1 MTQGEGGGGAKNSN
15 SVKLIHIMN
24 VGGLYIV
31 LNILNIL
38 ISFWIVMKEM
48 STNLRK
54 KIVKLSTKI

>member
-38 ISFWIVMKEM
+38 ISF
-48 STNLRK
+48 
-54 KIVKLSTKI
+54 

>member
-1 MTQGEGGGGAKNSN
+1 
-15 SVKLIHIMN
+15 MN

>member
-1 MTQGEGGGGAKNSN
+1 
-15 SVKLIHIMN
+15 MN

-48 STNLRK
+48 STNFK
-54 KIVKLSTKI
+54 KENSEAVNQNLKYH